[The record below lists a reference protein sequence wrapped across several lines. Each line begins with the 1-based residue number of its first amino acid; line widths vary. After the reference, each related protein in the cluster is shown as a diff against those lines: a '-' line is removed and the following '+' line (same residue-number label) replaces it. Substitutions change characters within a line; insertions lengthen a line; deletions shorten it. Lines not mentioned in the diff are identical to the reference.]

1 MHVRSA
7 GDAVRRKRRA
17 CMEETR
23 CKHFSHGAFLMAVL
37 YPGLTRGWH
46 IACRQCFK
54 GEKTG
59 PALIRP
65 TRDIRIF
72 AAESRL
78 ILYWI
83 MCGIVGYMGNRDAY
97 PVLVKGLKRL
107 EYRGYDSAGVALIN
121 KKGTLNV
128 YKTKGKVS
136 DLEAFVFQK
145 DISGTVG
152 IAHTRW
158 ATHGEPCQVNAHPHY
173 SSSER
178 LALIH
183 NGIIEN
189 YATLKEKLQRK
200 GVVFKSSTDT
210 EVLVQL
216 IEFFQVSNHIDLLSA
231 VQLALH
237 EVIGAYAIAVLDR
250 DNPNEIVAARKS
262 SPLVV
267 GIGTDEFFLASDVTP
282 IVEYTEKVVYLH
294 DGEIAVIRRGEALE
308 VVDLDNVLQKPEIRT
323 VAMNLGQLEKGG
335 YPHFMLKEIFEQP
348 DCINDCMR
356 GRVNVDGN
364 RVVLSAV
371 IDHKE
376 RLLKA
381 RRFVIVACG
390 TSWHAG
396 LIGKQL
402 IESFCR
408 IPVEVEYAS
417 EYRYRDPVVHED
429 DVVIAI
435 SQSGETADTLAA
447 IELAKEKG
455 AFIYGICN
463 AVGSSIP
470 RITDTGS
477 YIHVG
482 PEIGVASTKAFT
494 GQVTVLI
501 MLALALA
508 KEKGSMTDE
517 KYLEVIQEL
526 AAIPAKIKKILTSN
540 PKIAELSRIFTY
552 AHNFLYLGRG
562 YSFPVALEGAL
573 KLKEISYIHAEG
585 YPAAEMKHG
594 PIALID
600 AEMPVIVVATH
611 NAMYEKIMS
620 NIQEIKA
627 RKGKVIALVTE
638 GDTVIS
644 RLVDDCIELPETLE
658 CLEPLV
664 ATIPLQLFAYHVA
677 ICKGKDVDQPR
688 NLAKSVTVE

>member
-1 MHVRSA
+1 
-7 GDAVRRKRRA
+7 
-17 CMEETR
+17 
-23 CKHFSHGAFLMAVL
+23 
-37 YPGLTRGWH
+37 
-46 IACRQCFK
+46 
-54 GEKTG
+54 
-59 PALIRP
+59 
-65 TRDIRIF
+65 
-72 AAESRL
+72 
-78 ILYWI
+78 
-83 MCGIVGYMGNRDAY
+83 MCGIVGYIGKKQAY
-97 PVLVKGLKRL
+97 PILIKGLKRL
-107 EYRGYDSAGVALIN
+107 EYRGYDSAGVALISDN
-121 KKGTLNV
+121 KQLNV
-128 YKTKGKVS
+128 YKTKGKVA
-136 DLEAFVFQK
+136 DLEAFATHK

-158 ATHGEPCQVNAHPHY
+158 ATHGEPCSLNAHPHF

-189 YATLKEKLQRK
+189 YATLKEKLQAK
-200 GVVFKSSTDT
+200 GYVFKSSTDT

-216 IEFFQVSNHIDLLSA
+216 IEYIQNSNHIDLLTA
-231 VQLALH
+231 VQLALQ

-250 DNPNEIVAARKS
+250 DNPDDIVAARKS

-267 GIGTDEFFLASDVTP
+267 GIGTNEFFLASDATP
-282 IVEYTEKVVYLH
+282 IVEYTDQVVYLE
-294 DGEIAVIRRGEALE
+294 DEEIALIRRDKPLRIVNLNNVECSHE
-308 VVDLDNVLQKPEIRT
+308 VKT
-323 VAMNLGQLEKGG
+323 VALNLGQLEKGG

-348 DCINDCMR
+348 DCICDCMR
-356 GRVNVDGN
+356 GRINVNENHVI
-364 RVVLSAV
+364 LSSV

-376 RLLKA
+376 RLLRAK
-381 RRFVIVACG
+381 RFIIVACG

-417 EYRYRDPVVHED
+417 EFRYRNPVIDEN

-447 IELAKEKG
+447 VELAKSRG
-455 AFIYGICN
+455 AFIFGICN
-463 AVGSSIP
+463 VIGSSIP
-470 RITDTGS
+470 RITDTGA

-494 GQVTVLI
+494 GQVTVLV
-501 MLALALA
+501 MLALTLA
-508 KEKGSMTDE
+508 KERGTLSEAEYLSM
-517 KYLEVIQEL
+517 VREL
-526 AAIPAKIKKILTSN
+526 SAIPSKMKEVLQLN
-540 PKIAELSRIFTY
+540 DRIAQLSKIFTY
-552 AHNFLYLGRG
+552 AHNFIYLGRG
-562 YSFPVALEGAL
+562 YSYPVALEGAL

-600 AEMPVIVVATH
+600 AEMPVVVIATR
-611 NAMYEKIMS
+611 NGLYEKVLS

-627 RKGKVIALVTE
+627 RKGRVIALVTR

-644 RLVDDCIELPETLE
+644 RIADTCIELPETPE
-658 CLEPLV
+658 CLEPLITTV
-664 ATIPLQLFAYHVA
+664 PLQMLAYHIAV
-677 ICKGKDVDQPR
+677 CKGMDVDQPR